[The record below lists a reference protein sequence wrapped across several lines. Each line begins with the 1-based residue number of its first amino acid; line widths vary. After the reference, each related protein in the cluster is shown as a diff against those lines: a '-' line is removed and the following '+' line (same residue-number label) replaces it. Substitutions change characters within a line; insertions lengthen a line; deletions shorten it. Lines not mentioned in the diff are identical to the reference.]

1 MGAGIWS
8 LINFIILVGG
18 IFYLARKPVS
28 AALAARQ
35 EAIAE
40 ALRLAEANRKK
51 AEEALAEQK
60 RLLAEAERELAKINI
75 NAKAM
80 ADAMAMELKEQA
92 ELESKRIAES
102 ARYQIDVEKQSAL
115 AELQREVSRMAFEE
129 AERSIKAQLNPDR
142 QRELFLSFKERVGE
156 RPLAIK

>member
-1 MGAGIWS
+1 MGAGIWA

-18 IFYLARKPVS
+18 IFYLARKPVG

-60 RLLAEAERELAKINI
+60 RLLAETERELAKISV
-75 NAKAM
+75 NARAM

-92 ELESKRIAES
+92 EAESKRIAES

-115 AELQREVSRMAFEE
+115 ADLQREVSRMAFEE